1 MRLSDP
7 IRNMIVASTDM
18 PGLSK
23 APILTANQLQSEK
36 KKKPRDHYSKTAS
49 SYTWGPHIW
58 GTKGVYINDITSNE
72 RINLEVVRTVL

>member
-7 IRNMIVASTDM
+7 IRNIIVASTDM

-23 APILTANQLQSEK
+23 SPILTLEKLQSQ

-49 SYTWGPHIW
+49 SYTWGPHVW
-58 GTKGVYINDITSNE
+58 GTQGVYINNISSNE
-72 RINLEVVRTVL
+72 RINLEVVRTL